1 MAKKKWTFEQAIEKL
16 EEIVE
21 QLETQEV
28 SLEKSVELY
37 KEGMT
42 LADICR
48 QKITMAESEVVL
60 FQKNSSGEIEQV
72 PFELGDETNEL

>member
-28 SLEKSVELY
+28 SLEKSVQLY
-37 KEGMT
+37 KEGIA
-42 LADICR
+42 LADICK
-48 QKITMAESEVVL
+48 QKITMAESEVL
-60 FQKNSSGEIEQV
+60 LLQKNISGEVEQI
-72 PFELGDETNEL
+72 PFELGEENDE